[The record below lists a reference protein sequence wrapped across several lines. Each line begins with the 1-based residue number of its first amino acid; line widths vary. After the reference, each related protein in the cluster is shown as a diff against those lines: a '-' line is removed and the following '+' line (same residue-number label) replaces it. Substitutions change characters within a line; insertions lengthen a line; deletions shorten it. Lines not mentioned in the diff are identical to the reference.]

1 VSSSLRWYAW
11 LALWVVFPC
20 MAQQKVQSIDPA
32 QSRFGF
38 EIKTRFGMKIEGFFP
53 RFRGDVVTLADGR
66 QQVRFRLDATQ
77 VEIPGKDRYTSWM
90 RGEDFF
96 DVAQY
101 PVVEF
106 ESLPYVDEVVK
117 QGGDIVG
124 NLTIRGITHLETL
137 HVVPAECT
145 RPGYDCDVISRG
157 TVLRGRYGMNAWQM
171 ALGDRVT
178 FILRGRLQ
186 EARRP

>member
-1 VSSSLRWYAW
+1 MSSSLRWFAW
-11 LALWVVFPC
+11 LALWVTLPC
-20 MAQQKVQSIDPA
+20 LAQQKVHFIDPA

-53 RFRGDVVTLADGR
+53 RFRGEVVELPDKR
-66 QQVRFRLDATQ
+66 KQVRFWLDATQ

-96 DVAQY
+96 DVAHY

-106 ESLPYVDEVVK
+106 ESLPYTDDVIK
-117 QGGDIVG
+117 GGGDITG
-124 NLTIRGITHLETL
+124 NLTIRGITHIETL
-137 HVVPAECT
+137 HVLPAERT
-145 RPGYDCDVISRG
+145 RTGYDCDVISRG

-171 ALGDRVT
+171 ALGDGVT

-186 EARRP
+186 EARHP

>member
-1 VSSSLRWYAW
+1 
-11 LALWVVFPC
+11 

-38 EIKTRFGMKIEGFFP
+38 EIKTRFGTKIEGFFP

-77 VEIPGKDRYTSWM
+77 VEIPARTGTPAGCAAKIFRRCAVPGRRIRVAAVCRRS
-90 RGEDFF
+90 GE
-96 DVAQY
+96 A
-101 PVVEF
+101 
-106 ESLPYVDEVVK
+106 
-117 QGGDIVG
+117 GGDIVG

>member
-1 VSSSLRWYAW
+1 MSSSLRWYAW

-117 QGGDIVG
+117 QGGRHRRQPDHPRNHPSG
-124 NLTIRGITHLETL
+124 NAACG
-137 HVVPAECT
+137 A
-145 RPGYDCDVISRG
+145 
-157 TVLRGRYGMNAWQM
+157 GRMHAAG
-171 ALGDRVT
+171 L
-178 FILRGRLQ
+178 
-186 EARRP
+186 